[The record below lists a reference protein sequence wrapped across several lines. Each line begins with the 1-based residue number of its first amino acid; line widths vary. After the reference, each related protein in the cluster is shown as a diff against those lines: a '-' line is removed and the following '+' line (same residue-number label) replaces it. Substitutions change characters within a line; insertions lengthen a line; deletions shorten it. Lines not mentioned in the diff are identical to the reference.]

1 MEHKIIHRDINSL
14 IFAEYNPRQLTKE
27 QHKNLKDSI
36 QRFGLVDPILINKN
50 KDRKN
55 VIIGGHQRVRI
66 AKELKMEDVP
76 VLELDLTYDR
86 EKELNIRL
94 NKNMGEWDF
103 DILANMFDVEDL
115 SDYGFTDKE
124 LKIFDEEED
133 VYSRK
138 IEAPVYQVRD
148 KKPEIN
154 KLIDNTKVDKL
165 IKKIESSSISE
176 EEKDFLKKASM
187 RHCVFNYS
195 KIADF
200 YAHSDVEMQELMKE
214 SALVIIDYNKA
225 IENGFVEMTEYMI
238 GLQKEDE

>member
-1 MEHKIIHRDINSL
+1 
-14 IFAEYNPRQLTKE
+14 
-27 QHKNLKDSI
+27 
-36 QRFGLVDPILINKN
+36 VDPILINKN

-195 KIADF
+195 KIADY
-200 YAHSDVEMQELMKE
+200 YAHSDVEMQELMEE
-214 SALVIIDYNKA
+214 SALVII
-225 IENGFVEMTEYMI
+225 
-238 GLQKEDE
+238 